1 MINVLFNTQD
11 EEDWIRIS
19 PTGKN
24 KIYNCNF
31 FFKEEDIP
39 KNTKIDFLVVF
50 NNYKKFKNN
59 NYNFYNTLLLAC
71 EPPSIH
77 KYNFDYVNQFRWLIT
92 SDKDIKH
99 NKKIYNTTYFPWHVG
114 INRNAN
120 LSYKNINFKNLY
132 KMHFKKKKLISII
145 QTKKSY
151 CAEHDKR
158 NEILNKL
165 KQKFGKYIEVYGR
178 DYKYVSDKLNALN
191 EFYYHISIENY
202 FGKNFWTEKLSDPL
216 ISRTNPI
223 YLGCSNIND
232 YFPKNNFFHLNEN
245 DNEKNFELI
254 EKIIKKQNHK
264 FLCENERELIF
275 KKYNLL
281 TFLDDFIKRNL
292 SLKNKEINIFKE
304 QREKKFIF
312 F

>member
-1 MINVLFNTQD
+1 MQ
-11 EEDWIRIS
+11 
-19 PTGKN
+19 
-24 KIYNCNF
+24 
-31 FFKEEDIP
+31 
-39 KNTKIDFLVVF
+39 
-50 NNYKKFKNN
+50 
-59 NYNFYNTLLLAC
+59 
-71 EPPSIH
+71 
-77 KYNFDYVNQFRWLIT
+77 
-92 SDKDIKH
+92 
-99 NKKIYNTTYFPWHVG
+99 
-114 INRNAN
+114 
-120 LSYKNINFKNLY
+120 
-132 KMHFKKKKLISII
+132 FKKRKLISII

-151 CAEHDKR
+151 CTEHDKR

-165 KQKFGKYIEVYGR
+165 KQEFGKYIEVYGR
-178 DYKYVSDKLNALN
+178 DYKYVSDKLNALK

-304 QREKKFIF
+304 KREKKFIF